1 MANKVPTDGHKSL
14 NVQQSRFLSDVFAK
28 EDKYRSLMIKNGN
41 KRMSKARNPLIQS
54 ARSNGRS
61 TKNRQKNT
69 QSKTARKVNSSRS
82 MGMSARSQFTN
93 TARSGLSTSRRSDAS
108 SLAERSRRAFDYDRE
123 PFLDPRFSARTHESS
138 ARSITARTETTRA
151 EVEKEEKNVAEMM
164 QRKRWL
170 EKQLRELDAE
180 MSMIKE
186 EAGI

>member
-69 QSKTARKVNSSRS
+69 QSKTARTVNSSRS

-93 TARSGLSTSRRSDAS
+93 TARVVCH
-108 SLAERSRRAFDYDRE
+108 EQAFGR
-123 PFLDPRFSARTHESS
+123 FLFGEEVDGHSIMIVNHPRP
-138 ARSITARTETTRA
+138 
-151 EVEKEEKNVAEMM
+151 
-164 QRKRWL
+164 
-170 EKQLRELDAE
+170 
-180 MSMIKE
+180 
-186 EAGI
+186 